1 MNVLL
6 DRKLEI
12 FRMAATLKHFSGAA
26 EALGMTQPNVT
37 QQLAALEKQF
47 GVALFDRD
55 GHRVQ
60 LTAAGMA
67 LLGECE
73 RLFDDVGDI
82 QRRVRN
88 AAQGTCHYRVG
99 GTMTA
104 GGYVLPEWAAQFMD
118 ETPHCRISIR
128 VANTQEIEEQLKR
141 RSLDLAL
148 VEGPFDRNY
157 FLNDKIMDDE
167 LVPVAAPGVLPPV
180 FSLRDYLA
188 ADGRLIL
195 RESGSGTR
203 YYLDMFLQ
211 RQGLAVNP
219 DSVIEVNNFDALK
232 LLVRGRHGIT
242 VISPLAVSDELTTGS
257 LIASTFA
264 EGKIPRTLNFIYSA
278 TGEIRFAKQFIRF
291 CRRIRAVP

>member
-1 MNVLL
+1 MSLFL

-37 QQLAALEKQF
+37 QQLAVLEQQF
-47 GVALFDRD
+47 GVALFERD
-55 GHRVQ
+55 GHRMR
-60 LTAAGMA
+60 LTAAGTA
-67 LLGECE
+67 LLSECD
-73 RLFDDVGDI
+73 RLFDDVGEI
-82 QRRVRN
+82 RRRVRN
-88 AAQGTCHYRVG
+88 AAHGMQHYRIG

-118 ETPHCRISIR
+118 TTPHCRISIR
-128 VANTQEIEEQLKR
+128 VANTQEIEELLKR

-157 FLNDKIMDDE
+157 FLSNKIMDDE
-167 LVPVAAPGVLPPV
+167 LIPVAATGVLAPV
-180 FSLRDYLA
+180 FSLQEYLA

-203 YYLDMFLQ
+203 YYLDTFLQ

-242 VISPLAVSDELTTGS
+242 VISPLAVSDELAAGT
-257 LIASTFA
+257 LIASQFA
-264 EGKIPRTLNFIYSA
+264 EGKISRELNFIYSA
-278 TGEIRFAKQFIRF
+278 TGEISFAEKFIRF
-291 CRRIRAVP
+291 CRKAGKA